1 MKRFI
6 LLLVTLFAM
15 TNVMAQLQPDM
26 PIPADKEVRVGRLE
40 NGMTYYI
47 RHNEKPKGQA
57 SFYIFHHVGAVQE
70 EDSQQGLAHFL
81 EHMAFNGTK
90 NLPGKKMIEYLER
103 NGVKFGADLNAYTS
117 YDETCYNLDNVPTAN
132 PATIDTAL
140 LILHDWSQFISLEPQ
155 EINNERGV
163 IMEELRTRD
172 GAGWRAMV
180 RRNAAVN
187 RGSKYEHRNVI
198 GYLDGLKSFDHKAL
212 YDFYKTWYRP
222 EYQAIVIVGDIDV
235 DRIENK
241 IKTLMADIPVSPAD
255 APQKEAYL
263 VPENE
268 EPIVSIF
275 SDPEMTASVMRL
287 FIKRPALPKQYNNLI
302 ISQMY
307 DVLNSYTSAMA
318 NDRMNEIAMQ
328 PDAPF
333 LSAGMDSGNIL
344 GVNPTQDLTMVA
356 VQTRDG
362 ELLRGYK
369 AILEEMEK
377 MNRANSIVRKLN
389 SCVRPRL
396 PMPIGTT
403 LQTDNM
409 FKPTW
414 RITRKIPLWQMP
426 KRSTTSTNNTSKH

>member
-172 GAGWRAMV
+172 GA
-180 RRNAAVN
+180 
-187 RGSKYEHRNVI
+187 
-198 GYLDGLKSFDHKAL
+198 
-212 YDFYKTWYRP
+212 
-222 EYQAIVIVGDIDV
+222 
-235 DRIENK
+235 
-241 IKTLMADIPVSPAD
+241 
-255 APQKEAYL
+255 
-263 VPENE
+263 
-268 EPIVSIF
+268 
-275 SDPEMTASVMRL
+275 
-287 FIKRPALPKQYNNLI
+287 
-302 ISQMY
+302 
-307 DVLNSYTSAMA
+307 
-318 NDRMNEIAMQ
+318 
-328 PDAPF
+328 
-333 LSAGMDSGNIL
+333 
-344 GVNPTQDLTMVA
+344 
-356 VQTRDG
+356 
-362 ELLRGYK
+362 
-369 AILEEMEK
+369 
-377 MNRANSIVRKLN
+377 
-389 SCVRPRL
+389 
-396 PMPIGTT
+396 
-403 LQTDNM
+403 
-409 FKPTW
+409 
-414 RITRKIPLWQMP
+414 
-426 KRSTTSTNNTSKH
+426 

>member
-155 EINNERGV
+155 ERGTAGTTMYPYG
-163 IMEELRTRD
+163 IMITTTATRKASRWLSMRPTCTTSSTTVR
-172 GAGWRAMV
+172 GRAPY
-180 RRNAAVN
+180 
-187 RGSKYEHRNVI
+187 GKCCT
-198 GYLDGLKSFDHKAL
+198 KPK
-212 YDFYKTWYRP
+212 
-222 EYQAIVIVGDIDV
+222 DV
-235 DRIENK
+235 SQ
-241 IKTLMADIPVSPAD
+241 SPA
-255 APQKEAYL
+255 
-263 VPENE
+263 
-268 EPIVSIF
+268 I
-275 SDPEMTASVMRL
+275 
-287 FIKRPALPKQYNNLI
+287 
-302 ISQMY
+302 
-307 DVLNSYTSAMA
+307 
-318 NDRMNEIAMQ
+318 
-328 PDAPF
+328 
-333 LSAGMDSGNIL
+333 
-344 GVNPTQDLTMVA
+344 
-356 VQTRDG
+356 
-362 ELLRGYK
+362 
-369 AILEEMEK
+369 
-377 MNRANSIVRKLN
+377 
-389 SCVRPRL
+389 
-396 PMPIGTT
+396 
-403 LQTDNM
+403 
-409 FKPTW
+409 
-414 RITRKIPLWQMP
+414 
-426 KRSTTSTNNTSKH
+426 RSLKW

>member
-187 RGSKYEHRNVI
+187 RGSKYEQISRSICTGSGLDEFQSPRQRSRPVTRITCVSTGNPGTPNALPSTTLAVLRPTPGNVT
-198 GYLDGLKSFDHKAL
+198 S
-212 YDFYKTWYRP
+212 
-222 EYQAIVIVGDIDV
+222 E
-235 DRIENK
+235 
-241 IKTLMADIPVSPAD
+241 S
-255 APQKEAYL
+255 
-263 VPENE
+263 
-268 EPIVSIF
+268 IVSG
-275 SDPEMTASVMRL
+275 
-287 FIKRPALPKQYNNLI
+287 
-302 ISQMY
+302 
-307 DVLNSYTSAMA
+307 TS
-318 NDRMNEIAMQ
+318 
-328 PDAPF
+328 P
-333 LSAGMDSGNIL
+333 S
-344 GVNPTQDLTMVA
+344 
-356 VQTRDG
+356 
-362 ELLRGYK
+362 
-369 AILEEMEK
+369 
-377 MNRANSIVRKLN
+377 
-389 SCVRPRL
+389 
-396 PMPIGTT
+396 
-403 LQTDNM
+403 
-409 FKPTW
+409 
-414 RITRKIPLWQMP
+414 
-426 KRSTTSTNNTSKH
+426 KRSRSTAANPSRCLVLER